1 MSRVSLS
8 IELDVSAGLPTEFR
22 IFPAGSFETT
32 KGTFLFDAQA
42 ARKVMAAVADWGN
55 DYCIDY
61 GHSMLAFFNVDPAK
75 AMKAA
80 GWFKPQLKDGELW
93 ATDVQW
99 TEDASKMLI
108 AREARYIS
116 PAFDFDREDRHIT
129 ELVNCALTNIPAIK
143 KQMRLVASREGG
155 PTYTRK
161 EQKMS
166 KKNRVSAWM
175 LYDLGL
181 PPNASPDDVR
191 TALAGLKEQARA
203 VDATRAKLEADA
215 RAKAEA

>member
-143 KQMRLVASREGG
+143 RQNPLVASRDGG
-155 PTYTRK
+155 DRTFNRK
-161 EQKMS
+161 KERKMGN
-166 KKNRVSAWM
+166 KNRVNAFV
-175 LYDLGL
+175 LFDLGL
-181 PPNASPDDVR
+181 PPDATPDDVR
-191 TALAGLKEQARA
+191 TALAG
-203 VDATRAKLEADA
+203 
-215 RAKAEA
+215 